1 MKKLLLTLVVLFAA
15 QLTFAQDAFKQDV
28 IKYLNASGQ
37 RKTFELLV
45 KDLVKQVPAEKQA
58 DFKKELNTSLDD
70 LISKMADVY
79 MTEFTHDDIKAIMK
93 FYDSPVGKKLT
104 EKAEVLYEK
113 GNTVGEEWGMGLQA
127 IMMKYMQ

>member
-45 KDLVKQVPAEKQA
+45 GDLVKQVPAEKQA

-93 FYDSPVGKKLT
+93 FYDSPIGKKLT

-113 GNTVGEEWGMGLQA
+113 GNAVGEEWGMGLQA